1 MDLWSELEERIKRH
15 GVRVEERL
23 SLLTQLKTDHE
34 TGETSVA
41 KHKEQLVQKVDD
53 AATRVKQVLRA

>member
-23 SLLTQLKTDHE
+23 GLLTQLKIDHE
-34 TGETSVA
+34 MGGMSVA
-41 KHKEQLVQKVDD
+41 ERKELLLQKVRDS
-53 AATRVKQVLRA
+53 AMRVKGVLRA